1 MTKQTAAPRSKGDD
15 QTRILRN
22 LIIVFVLALVLIF
35 LWDAFLF
42 HPIPAPEG
50 AFDLD
55 SFSSPEFDLAQSD
68 TVYAD
73 AVVLERYGFPPSA
86 TLYLVEWEG
95 QLHLLDVRTHFVSQ
109 RSRLCEDAI
118 VPENGVRVYRTGWG
132 YEPVATVVQD
142 GKIIYCQEDVFL
154 TVPTYRVM
162 MTIYVLAA
170 AAIAFLE
177 SLIYRKAT
185 GRRWRKTREQT
196 TKID

>member
-15 QTRILRN
+15 QTCILWN
-22 LIIVFVLALVLIF
+22 LIIVFVLALILIF

-42 HPIPAPEG
+42 HSIPAPEG
-50 AFDLD
+50 TFDLD
-55 SFSSPEFDLAQSD
+55 SFSVPAFDLAQSG
-68 TVYAD
+68 TVYAG
-73 AVVLERYGFPPSA
+73 AAVLERYEQQNS
-86 TLYLVEWEG
+86 TIYLVEWEE

-109 RSRLCEDAI
+109 RSRLCKDII

-132 YEPVATVVQD
+132 YEPVVTVVQD
-142 GKIIYCQEDVFL
+142 GNIIYCQEDVFL